1 MPPRQSRPP
10 TLESLLPPI
19 LDNLKPPSPN
29 AYSAHQK
36 ALTTTAR
43 LAAARHHAL
52 AIQIAFESAKELLKL
67 GEAGSGVDL
76 GVRMIGFM
84 SDGEVGV
91 TDMSRG
97 ELAPESLQSV
107 CGACVDGS
115 QRDTAACA
123 HAALG
128 TMEEEARGLGGQVVD
143 ERGMPDGRSGSAPLP
158 RGLVL

>member
-29 AYSAHQK
+29 PYSAHQK

-43 LAAARHHAL
+43 LAASKHYAL
-52 AIQIAFESAKELLKL
+52 ATQIAFESAKEMLKL

-84 SDGEVGV
+84 GDGDVGV
-91 TDMSRG
+91 TEASRG
-97 ELAPESLQSV
+97 GWAPKFPE
-107 CGACVDGS
+107 G
-115 QRDTAACA
+115 
-123 HAALG
+123 
-128 TMEEEARGLGGQVVD
+128 
-143 ERGMPDGRSGSAPLP
+143 
-158 RGLVL
+158 